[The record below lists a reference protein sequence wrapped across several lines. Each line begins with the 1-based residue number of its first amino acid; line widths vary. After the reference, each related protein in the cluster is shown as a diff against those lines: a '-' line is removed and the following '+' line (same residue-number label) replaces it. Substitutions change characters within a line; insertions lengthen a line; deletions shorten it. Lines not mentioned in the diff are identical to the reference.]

1 MNYIEKIE
9 TSRGPADRELMI
21 LQEIRSFIRREDAIL
36 LFKNAREKL
45 ININQWNE
53 LVGSQ
58 TTCFQ
63 LVTPAGQ
70 LMEASAGSNSYVRVD
85 IAGKGSET
93 GYGYDWLQIEDW
105 VDMEDENENLSLLS
119 FSLRPSVNPEQKNEK
134 TAHYFSA
141 DSSITMLLRREAN
154 NVKMSV
160 FETNLVIN
168 PVAEKSV
175 AGTIRQTLIGS
186 AGVCGLT
193 NNEWEEIV
201 RNLLEI
207 EMPKPGIQN
216 SPKI

>member
-9 TSRGPADRELMI
+9 TSRGAADRELMI

-36 LFKNAREKL
+36 LFKNARDKL
-45 ININQWNE
+45 ININQWDT
-53 LVGSQ
+53 LLAGH
-58 TTCFQ
+58 TTSFQ
-63 LVTPAGQ
+63 VVSTTGQ
-70 LMEASAGSNSYVRVD
+70 LIDASAGSSFYVRID
-85 IAGKGSET
+85 IASKGSET

-134 TAHYFSA
+134 IAHYFSP
-141 DSSITMLLRREAN
+141 DSSLTMLLRREAN
-154 NVKMSV
+154 NVKISV

-168 PVAEKSV
+168 PLAEKSV
-175 AGTIRQTLIGS
+175 AGTIRQTLVGS

-216 SPKI
+216 SPTI